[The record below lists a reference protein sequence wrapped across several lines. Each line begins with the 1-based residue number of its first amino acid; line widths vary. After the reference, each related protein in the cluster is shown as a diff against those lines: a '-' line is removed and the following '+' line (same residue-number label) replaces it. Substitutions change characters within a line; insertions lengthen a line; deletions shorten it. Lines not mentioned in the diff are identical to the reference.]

1 MKHLSKKLIYII
13 FFITMFAYAQNTTTH
28 ILWDKINNEPIQYA
42 TIKTNED
49 YSISNENGVFEVNE
63 TQGKIFIQNISY
75 KKIEID
81 YKFLKQK
88 DTVFMSPNIY
98 ELDEVTILNIE
109 DKYNKM
115 LKTILTDY
123 ALEPHQEKFYL
134 RAVVR
139 KNGDLYKI
147 VDFSGFIEK
156 KALFSTRSKPM
167 PKKNYSIQL
176 ENIRKVGKENRTVD
190 FEMLSFEYFFNHIV
204 SMYLSP
210 KIYDLSYEDTEDNDL
225 SKITL
230 TPKDTIQT
238 FSRGQYILNDDN
250 TFNEVEIEFNN
261 QNASFQNAGNVKFRT
276 VYLYTKTNFER
287 NPLNEKIQLNKAL
300 HKARTEVYDEKNN
313 KDIFE
318 VNYIFYASPIKNKDL
333 KNNVKLKKDIFE
345 LKGTYNEDYWKKN
358 DILPLTI
365 EMQEFINQIN
375 STGKNS
381 DFKTKTNIKK
391 QIIN

>member
-1 MKHLSKKLIYII
+1 MKHLTNKYIYII
-13 FFITMFAYAQNTTTH
+13 FFITMLAYSQNPTTY
-28 ILWDKINNEPIQYA
+28 ILWDKINNEPIQHA
-42 TIKTNED
+42 TIKTNES

-63 TQGKIFIQNISY
+63 TQGKIFIQNIAY
-75 KKIEID
+75 KKMEID
-81 YKFLKQK
+81 YEFLKEK
-88 DTVFMSPNIY
+88 DTIFMSPNIY
-98 ELDEVTILNIE
+98 KLDEVTLLNIE
-109 DKYNKM
+109 NKYNKM
-115 LKTILTDY
+115 LRTLLTDY

-139 KNGDLYKI
+139 KNGGLYKI

-204 SMYLSP
+204 SIYLSP
-210 KIYDLSYEDTEDNDL
+210 KIYDLSYEETEDNDL
-225 SKITL
+225 SKIIL

-250 TFNEVEIEFNN
+250 TFNEVKIEFNN
-261 QNASFQNAGNVKFRT
+261 QNASFQNVGNVKFRT

-300 HKARTEVYDEKNN
+300 HKARTEVYDEKDN

-318 VNYIFYASPIKNKDL
+318 VNYIFYANPIKNKDL

-375 STGKNS
+375 SSGKNS
-381 DFKTKTNIKK
+381 DFKTKTNIKE
-391 QIIN
+391 

>member
-1 MKHLSKKLIYII
+1 MKNLANKSVYII
-13 FFITMFAYAQNTTTH
+13 FFITVLAYAQNPTNH
-28 ILWDKINNEPIQYA
+28 ILWDKVNNEPIQYA

-49 YSISNENGVFEVNE
+49 YSISNENGNFEVNE
-63 TQGKIFIQNISY
+63 SQGKIFIQNIAY
-75 KKIEID
+75 KKLEID
-81 YKFLKQK
+81 YEFLKQK
-88 DTVFMSPNIY
+88 DTIFMLPNIY
-98 ELDEVTILNIE
+98 ELDEVTLLNIE

-147 VDFSGFIEK
+147 IDFSGFIEK

-167 PKKNYSIQL
+167 PKKNYTLQL

-210 KIYDLSYEDTEDNDL
+210 KIYDLSYEVTDDNDL
-225 SKITL
+225 SKIIL
-230 TPKDTIQT
+230 TPKDPIQT

-261 QNASFQNAGNVKFRT
+261 QNASFQNVGNVKFRT

-287 NPLNEKIQLNKAL
+287 NPLNEKIQLNKAI
-300 HKARTEVYDEKNN
+300 HKAKTEVYDEKDN

-318 VNYIFYASPIKNKDL
+318 VNYIFYANPVINKDL
-333 KNNVKLKKDIFE
+333 KNNVNLKKDIFE
-345 LKGTYNEDYWKKN
+345 LNGRYDEDYWKNN
-358 DILPLTI
+358 DKLPLTT
-365 EMQEFINQIN
+365 EMQEFINEVN
-375 STGKNS
+375 SSGKNS
-381 DFKTKTNIKK
+381 DFKTKTNIKE
-391 QIIN
+391 

>member
-1 MKHLSKKLIYII
+1 MKQISKKLIYII
-13 FFITMFAYAQNTTTH
+13 FFINMFVYAQNTTTH

-63 TQGKIFIQNISY
+63 TQGKIFIQNIAY

-81 YKFLKQK
+81 YEFLKQK

-98 ELDEVTILNIE
+98 ELDEVTVLNIE

-123 ALEPHQEKFYL
+123 ALETHQEKFYL

-190 FEMLSFEYFFNHIV
+190 FEMLSFEYFFNHIA

-210 KIYDLSYEDTEDNDL
+210 KIYDLSYEETDDNDL
-225 SKITL
+225 SKIIFS
-230 TPKDTIQT
+230 PKDTIQT
-238 FSRGQYILNDDN
+238 FSKGQYILNDDN
-250 TFNEVEIEFNN
+250 TFNEVVIEFNN
-261 QNASFQNAGNVKFRT
+261 QNASFQNVGKVKFRT
-276 VYLYTKTNFER
+276 VHLYTKTNFER
-287 NPLNEKIQLNKAL
+287 NPLNQKIQLNKAL
-300 HKARTEVYDEKNN
+300 HKAKTEVYDENNN
-313 KDIFE
+313 KDVFE
-318 VNYIFYASPIKNKDL
+318 VNYIFYANPIAQKDL
-333 KNNVKLKKDIFE
+333 KNNINLNKDIFE
-345 LKGTYNEDYWKKN
+345 LKGTYDEDYWKKN

-365 EMQEFINQIN
+365 EMQEFINEVN
-375 STGKNS
+375 STNKNS
-381 DFKTKTNIKK
+381 DFKTKTNIKE
-391 QIIN
+391 

>member
-1 MKHLSKKLIYII
+1 MKHILNKSIYIV
-13 FFITMFAYAQNTTTH
+13 FFITMALYAQNPTTH
-28 ILWDKINNEPIQYA
+28 ILWDKTNNEPIQYA

-49 YSISNENGVFEVNE
+49 YSISNENGVFEINK
-63 TQGKIFIQNISY
+63 TQGKTFIQNVAY
-75 KKIEID
+75 KKLEVD
-81 YKFLKQK
+81 YELLKQK
-88 DTVFMSPNIY
+88 DTIFMSPNIY
-98 ELDEVTILNIE
+98 ELDEITILNVE

-139 KNGDLYKI
+139 KNSNLYKI
-147 VDFSGFIEK
+147 VDFSGFVEK
-156 KALFSTRSKPM
+156 KTLFSTRSKPM

-190 FEMLSFEYFFNHIV
+190 FKMLSFEYFFNHIV

-210 KIYDLSYEDTEDNDL
+210 KIYDLSYEEAKDSNL
-225 SKITL
+225 SKIIL

-238 FSRGQYILNDDN
+238 FSKGQYILNYDN

-261 QNASFQNAGNVKFRT
+261 QNASFQNVGNVKFRT

-287 NPLNEKIQLNKAL
+287 NPLNKKIQLNKAL
-300 HKARTEVYDEKNN
+300 HKARTEVYNKKDN

-318 VNYIFYASPIKNKDL
+318 VNYIFYANPIKNKDL

-345 LKGTYNEDYWKKN
+345 LKGTYDEDYWKKN

-375 STGKNS
+375 SSSKNS

-391 QIIN
+391 

>member
-1 MKHLSKKLIYII
+1 MKNIANKSVYII
-13 FFITMFAYAQNTTTH
+13 FFITVLAHAQNPTNH
-28 ILWDKINNEPIQYA
+28 VLWDKVNNEPIQYA

-49 YSISNENGVFEVNE
+49 YSISNENGIFEVNE
-63 TQGKIFIQNISY
+63 TQGKIFIQNIAY
-75 KKIEID
+75 KKLEID
-81 YKFLKQK
+81 YEFLKQK
-88 DTVFMSPNIY
+88 DTIFMLPNIY
-98 ELDEVTILNIE
+98 ELDEVTLLNIE

-147 VDFSGFIEK
+147 IDFSGFIEK

-167 PKKNYSIQL
+167 PKKNYTLQL

-210 KIYDLSYEDTEDNDL
+210 KIYDLSYEVTDDNDL
-225 SKITL
+225 FKIIL
-230 TPKDTIQT
+230 TPKDPIQT

-261 QNASFQNAGNVKFRT
+261 QNASFQNVGNVKFRT
-276 VYLYTKTNFER
+276 IYLYTKTNFER
-287 NPLNEKIQLNKAL
+287 NPLNEKIQLNKAI
-300 HKARTEVYDEKNN
+300 HKAKTEVYDEKDN

-318 VNYIFYASPIKNKDL
+318 VNYIFYANPVINKDL
-333 KNNVKLKKDIFE
+333 KNNVNLKKDIFE
-345 LKGTYNEDYWKKN
+345 LNGRYDEDYWKNN
-358 DILPLTI
+358 DKLPLTT
-365 EMQEFINQIN
+365 EMQEFINEVN
-375 STGKNS
+375 SSGKNS
-381 DFKTKTNIKK
+381 DFKTKTNIKE
-391 QIIN
+391 